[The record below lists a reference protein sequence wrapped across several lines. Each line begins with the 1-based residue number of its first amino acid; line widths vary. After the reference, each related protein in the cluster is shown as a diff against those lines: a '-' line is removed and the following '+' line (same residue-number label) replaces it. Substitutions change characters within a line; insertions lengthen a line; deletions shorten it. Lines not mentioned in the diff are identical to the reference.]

1 MRYIYTKACSQYGA
15 SMGRRDNI
23 TEALA
28 VEKLHLQRVRLDSGG
43 YDPGGA
49 YWGHGAPLFVA
60 WGDGTEEVQSGK
72 RCLPLARHS
81 VLTSPN
87 CIFARGEIMKRE
99 LRAWTGG
106 TRPDKRRNVLNEE
119 KALIHILFRTNIS
132 VHVRYWQGLFDG
144 LHSARVIYN
153 RARYDAHATMR

>member
-60 WGDGTEEVQSGK
+60 WGDGTEEVQEMFFRAGYRDEAK
-72 RCLPLARHS
+72 EIAKS
-81 VLTSPN
+81 VFQN
-87 CIFARGEIMKRE
+87 AKFYR
-99 LRAWTGG
+99 
-106 TRPDKRRNVLNEE
+106 
-119 KALIHILFRTNIS
+119 
-132 VHVRYWQGLFDG
+132 
-144 LHSARVIYN
+144 
-153 RARYDAHATMR
+153 